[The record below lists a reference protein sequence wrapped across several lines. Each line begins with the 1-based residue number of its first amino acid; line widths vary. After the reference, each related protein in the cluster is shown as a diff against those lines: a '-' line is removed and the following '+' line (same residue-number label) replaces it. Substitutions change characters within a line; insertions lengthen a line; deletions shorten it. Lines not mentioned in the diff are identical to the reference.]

1 MAALLREVIGDVLR
15 RARTSQGRT
24 LREVSDSARVSL
36 GYLSEVERGRKEA
49 SSELLTAIC
58 GALDVPLSE
67 VLTDAGQQLAA
78 RGARRGVR
86 ERGQHRREPPKSS
99 SLPSCRWRSP
109 EPVRRMAAEQIN
121 WAPRARSPAL
131 PTSTRRRKQLMA
143 NPFVKAW
150 KYLMALFSSKVDEYA
165 DPKVQIQQAIE
176 EAQRQHQA
184 LTQQAAQVIGN
195 QRQLEMRLNR
205 QLADIEKLQV
215 NVRQAVTLADQATAS
230 GDAAKA
236 TEYNNAA
243 EAFAAQLVTAE
254 QSVEDLKGLH
264 DQALQAAGQAK
275 KAVEQNAMVLQ
286 QKIAERTKLL
296 SQLEQAKMQEQVS
309 ASLRSMS
316 ELAAPGNTP
325 SLDQVREKIERRY
338 ANALGAAELAQNSV
352 QGRMLEVQQA
362 SVQMAGHSRLE
373 QIRASMRGRR
383 AAGRWY
389 RPASTP
395 TPAAPV
401 AEPAP
406 QNPVSSAVGH
416 VGGGGETRGQKRIS
430 LAAAAEH
437 RHRQRIRR
445 PGRRTGSGGRPTRGP
460 GCCASDAGRC
470 GWACFR
476 LSRACSGR
484 W

>member
-1 MAALLREVIGDVLR
+1 
-15 RARTSQGRT
+15 
-24 LREVSDSARVSL
+24 
-36 GYLSEVERGRKEA
+36 
-49 SSELLTAIC
+49 
-58 GALDVPLSE
+58 
-67 VLTDAGQQLAA
+67 
-78 RGARRGVR
+78 
-86 ERGQHRREPPKSS
+86 
-99 SLPSCRWRSP
+99 
-109 EPVRRMAAEQIN
+109 
-121 WAPRARSPAL
+121 
-131 PTSTRRRKQLMA
+131 MA

-176 EAQRQHQA
+176 DAQRQHQA

-215 NVRQAVTLADQATAS
+215 NVRQALTLADQATSA

-275 KAVEQNAMVLQ
+275 KAVEQNAMMLQ

-316 ELAAPGNTP
+316 EVAAPGNTP
-325 SLDQVREKIERRY
+325 SLDEVRDKIERRY
-338 ANALGAAELAQNSV
+338 ANAIGQAELAQNSV
-352 QGRMLEVQQA
+352 QGRMMEVQQA

-373 QIRASMRGRR
+373 QIRASMRGDALPSGD
-383 AAGRWY
+383 AAPANPATPATNQT
-389 RPASTP
+389 PASP
-395 TPAAPV
+395 EKPL
-401 AEPAP
+401 
-406 QNPVSSAVGH
+406 
-416 VGGGGETRGQKRIS
+416 GQ
-430 LAAAAEH
+430 
-437 RHRQRIRR
+437 
-445 PGRRTGSGGRPTRGP
+445 
-460 GCCASDAGRC
+460 
-470 GWACFR
+470 
-476 LSRACSGR
+476 
-484 W
+484 